1 METKVT
7 RKLILDTETSG
18 LDFDKDRI
26 IEIACLELVDNIF
39 TGKKFHQY
47 FNPENV
53 SISQESENI
62 HGLNNEFLR
71 EFNSFDYEVEKFID
85 FMDDSILVIH
95 NAQFDLSMINNSLK
109 RCGKEIINDSQT
121 ICTLELAKKKFP
133 GSKNNLNALC
143 RRFGISLEEREKH
156 SAITDCFLL
165 LQVYNELLGGKQRNL
180 KFNSQDKKSSI
191 KKDLTFDD
199 QNFTKIVLSEEDK
212 VNHSEMLKLL
222 PNNLWQ

>member
-18 LDFDKDRI
+18 LDSEKDRI

-39 TGKKFHQY
+39 TGKKYHQY
-47 FNPENV
+47 FNPENA

-71 EFNSFDYEVEKFID
+71 EFNTFDFEIEKFID

-95 NAQFDLSMINNSLK
+95 NAQFDISMINNSLK
-109 RCGKEIINDSQT
+109 RCGKEKIIDSQT

-180 KFNSQDKKSSI
+180 KFDNQEKKNTI

-212 VNHSEMLKLL
+212 ANHSEMLKLL